1 MLSKLS
7 KWLALTTKNM
17 ILSNPLVAI
26 QEDLGRPRD
35 CYVIE
40 ILLKK
45 NTLSGVFFSKNRG
58 LLMQPRRFYE
68 PVFL

>member
-1 MLSKLS
+1 MLSKPTE
-7 KWLALTTKNM
+7 WLALTTKNT
-17 ILSNPLVAI
+17 ILSNPLVTI
-26 QEDLGRPRD
+26 QENLGRPRYG
-35 CYVIE
+35 YVIE

-45 NTLSGVFFSKNRG
+45 NTLSGVFFYKNRG